1 MWGVWVLIYFAVAI
15 AGHAVLCRLPLR
27 GNFVVKFLLVGG
39 LLGVALGAHEVLSHG
54 LAIEAWTALLLYA
67 FACELYIFLF
77 TLVSSSVSASLLI
90 MLRTGSFTQMELDE
104 HYSSTLMVDRR
115 LDRLLATGLLG
126 ANSSGYVLT
135 DKGRALLAVFK
146 ALKRFFRHTR

>member
-77 TLVSSSVSASLLI
+77 IVFLSFSL
-90 MLRTGSFTQMELDE
+90 GSPTF
-104 HYSSTLMVDRR
+104 
-115 LDRLLATGLLG
+115 RLL
-126 ANSSGYVLT
+126 
-135 DKGRALLAVFK
+135 VFI
-146 ALKRFFRHTR
+146 LHIMIENNDF